1 MLKKSNQFLKVRL
14 MVLRDELHLYEHK
27 LQEYENEQNEV
38 PFKLNLTYELLNDK
52 IDELSNHI
60 WNLKTEIEELNNKL
74 NK

>member
-1 MLKKSNQFLKVRL
+1 MGTSKQLLKIRLIVLK
-14 MVLRDELHLYEHK
+14 DELHLYEHN